1 MPIREC
7 EPRDRED
14 WLRLR
19 MALWP
24 GTREDHAREIEGYF
38 SGACRFVDQTFLHET
53 EDGQIVGFVELRL
66 RDYAEG
72 SLAPKVPYLEGW
84 YVEDAW
90 QGRGIGRAL
99 IARSERWA
107 KELGFSEIAS
117 DTDLDN
123 TGSIAAHR
131 ALGFEVAARMIS
143 YLKKL

>member
-1 MPIREC
+1 
-7 EPRDRED
+7 
-14 WLRLR
+14 

-72 SLAPKVPYLEGW
+72 SLNPRVPYLEGW
-84 YVEDAW
+84 YVEEAW
-90 QGRGIGRAL
+90 RGRGIGRAL

-123 TGSIAAHR
+123 AGGIAAHR